1 MSKKLEITKR
11 KLLYRA
17 SYRGTKEMDI
27 MMLSFVKSIIN
38 DLNDIELKYLDRLVN
53 LDDEKLISIK
63 NGESK
68 SNIKD
73 TIMINIINKF
83 IEFNL

>member
-1 MSKKLEITKR
+1 MLQNKEDLKNKII
-11 KLLYRA
+11 YRA